1 VKPHFGC
8 PVQATVNAISGKW
21 KVLVIWQLGF
31 GAKGFAQ
38 LRDLLHGVSEKV
50 LTSQLRQLESDGI
63 VHRAVTPSSP
73 PQVTY
78 SLTPAG
84 QELLEPMNALC
95 AWGTRHL
102 GIPPNLPHYPPTP
115 TNAPFAQAR

>member
-63 VHRAVTPSSP
+63 VRRAVTPSSP

-78 SLTPAG
+78 SLKPAG

-102 GIPPNLPHYPPTP
+102 GIPPNLPRYPPTP
-115 TNAPFAQAR
+115 AHAPFAHAR